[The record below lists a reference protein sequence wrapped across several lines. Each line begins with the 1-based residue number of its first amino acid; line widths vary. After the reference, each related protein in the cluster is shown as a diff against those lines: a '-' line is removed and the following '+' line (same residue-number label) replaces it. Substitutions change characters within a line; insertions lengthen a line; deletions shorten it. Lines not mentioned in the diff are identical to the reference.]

1 MNSEIPALA
10 YNINFEAASFFFISI
25 LYFYLRKK
33 YYNSSPIN
41 NTFRRLVFFQ
51 MTAIFFD
58 VAASVTISFMNVVP
72 LWINM
77 TLNTLYFASSSL
89 YYYTLHLFFLSF
101 GVKKKVGVPLLF
113 FSRVVLVCFATLL
126 VANIPTGIFFAFQ
139 NGTYV
144 HGKFYS
150 LCVIIPVIFLV
161 ECSGT
166 FLIIKERVSSQIFAV
181 LLAMLALSVGGP
193 ALQYY
198 YFPNVLLTNFFSLI
212 SLNLCLFALV
222 SPDYSELTKKRAELD
237 ELQKHLEAKAEIE
250 SEKIHKR
257 DKQKEMLSGQIIEA
271 LAATIDAAD
280 LNRSGHSQNVAEYSR
295 KIAYMMSLPKSEVQ
309 KIYYS
314 AVLHDI
320 GIIGVSED
328 VTGKQGKFTQEEFE
342 ELKRH
347 SEIGERILSKITEM
361 PEIAANV
368 RSHHE
373 RFDGKGYPDGLAGKD
388 IPLCARIIAVADA
401 FDAMTHERSY
411 KNAMTAEA
419 AKKELLA
426 KAGSQFDPNVVA
438 AAVEVL

>member
-1 MNSEIPALA
+1 MRSELPALA

-25 LYFYLRKK
+25 LYFYLRRK

-51 MTAIFFD
+51 MAAIFFD
-58 VAASVTISFMNVVP
+58 VAASITISFMSVVP

-89 YYYTLHLFFLSF
+89 YYYTLHLFFISF

-113 FSRVVLVCFATLL
+113 FSRLVLVCFATLL
-126 VANIPTGIFFAFQ
+126 VANVPTGIFFAFQ
-139 NGTYV
+139 NGAYV
-144 HGKFYS
+144 HGEFYP

-181 LLAMLALSVGGP
+181 LLTMLILSVAGP
-193 ALQYY
+193 ALQFY

-222 SPDYSELTKKRAELD
+222 SPDYAELTKKRAELA
-237 ELQKHLEAKAEIE
+237 ELQKHLEAKAAIE
-250 SEKIHKR
+250 SDKIHKR
-257 DKQKEMLSGQIIEA
+257 DKQKELLSEQIIEA

-280 LNRSGHSQNVAEYSR
+280 SNRSGHSQNVAEYSR
-295 KIAYMMSLPKSEVQ
+295 KIAYMMSLPKNEVQ
-309 KIYYS
+309 KVYYT

-328 VTGKQGKFTQEEFE
+328 VTSKRGNFTDQDFE
-342 ELKRH
+342 QMKRH

-361 PEIAANV
+361 PEIAIGA

-373 RFDGKGYPDGLAGKD
+373 RFDGKGYPDG
-388 IPLCARIIAVADA
+388 
-401 FDAMTHERSY
+401 
-411 KNAMTAEA
+411 
-419 AKKELLA
+419 
-426 KAGSQFDPNVVA
+426 
-438 AAVEVL
+438 